1 MRCLLRL
8 SILVVVTHSLGCGSQ
23 QSSQSFVPVSG
34 RVMFDSRPVVN
45 ANVRFQPVKRE
56 AGKIVPES
64 YGETD
69 DKGFYTLRPITDKAE
84 DTGAVPG
91 EYLIQISL
99 FDRDRGSGREM
110 LPFKYNRESKLSF
123 TVPAE
128 GTKEAN
134 FNLTSR

>member
-1 MRCLLRL
+1 MRRYFHLCLFVALAAGA
-8 SILVVVTHSLGCGSQ
+8 GCNAQ
-23 QSSQSFVPVSG
+23 YSSNTYVPVSG
-34 RVMFDSRPVVN
+34 RVMLDSRPVVN
-45 ANVRFQPVKRE
+45 ANVRFQPVKQD

-69 DKGFYTLRPITDKAE
+69 DKGFFTLRPITDREE

-99 FDRDRGSGREM
+99 FDRDKGSGREM
-110 LPFKYNRESKLSF
+110 IPFKYNRDSKLSF
-123 TVPAE
+123 KVPPE
-128 GTKEAN
+128 GTKDAN